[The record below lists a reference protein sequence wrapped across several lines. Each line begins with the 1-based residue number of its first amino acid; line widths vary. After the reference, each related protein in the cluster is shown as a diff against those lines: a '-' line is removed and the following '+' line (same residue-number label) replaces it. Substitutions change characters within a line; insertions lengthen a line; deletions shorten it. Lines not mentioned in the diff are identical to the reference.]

1 MKHKAF
7 VIVSCRRLAHDSA
20 RRGAASGGLW
30 DVRVLI
36 VDDHPIV
43 VSGCKA
49 LLSGEPGIEVV
60 DAADSEAGYAAYFA
74 DRPNVAVID
83 INLPGTSGLEL
94 SRRIL
99 QRDPEARLVIF
110 SMNDDPIFAM
120 RAIEAGAKGY
130 IAKNDDPLLFVEAV
144 RRVAE
149 GGVYLRP
156 EMACKVAFIRTG
168 PGGATQPS
176 GLNARELE
184 ILRLLAAG
192 NTIAQIAYLLN
203 VSYKTVANN
212 CTAIK
217 HKMGARSTMDLMRL
231 AVGFAEAPSP
241 QMR

>member
-1 MKHKAF
+1 
-7 VIVSCRRLAHDSA
+7 L
-20 RRGAASGGLW
+20 GGFC

-49 LLSGEPGIEVV
+49 LLSAEPGIEVI
-60 DAADSEAGYAAYFA
+60 DAADSDAGYAAYFA
-74 DRPNVAVID
+74 HKPNVAVID

-94 SRRIL
+94 TRRIL
-99 QRDPEARLVIF
+99 QREPEARLVIF

-144 RRVAE
+144 RSVAE

-156 EMACKVAFIRTG
+156 EMACKVAFIRTA

-192 NTIAQIAYLLN
+192 NTLAQIAYLLN

-231 AVGFAEAPSP
+231 AVGFAEAPSQ